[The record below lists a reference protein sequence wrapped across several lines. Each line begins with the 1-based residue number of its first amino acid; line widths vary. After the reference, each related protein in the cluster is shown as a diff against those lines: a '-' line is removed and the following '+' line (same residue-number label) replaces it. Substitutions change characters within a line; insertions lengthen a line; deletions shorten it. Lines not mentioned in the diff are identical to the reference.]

1 MWVGALG
8 ERRLALP
15 PGKGVSAV
23 PLMATTLISR
33 SARCPGRSTGVTC
46 DIGVRAAAR
55 IVADLGT
62 QLAVDVGMAGRVAGG
77 ERNAFDRCGSDAVVD
92 RRETPVGSSDHARH
106 SFRAGATEGSADID
120 REHGGREG
128 ERCRPHHRLELPG
141 CCRFVTLPAVAGAPS
156 RRPNGRTT
164 VVQSHAWRRLPAGE
178 LQVRSRG
185 HVPRAPAE
193 GQVSEGPVPGR
204 GIR

>member
-8 ERRLALP
+8 ERQLALP
-15 PGKGVSAV
+15 PGMGVSAG

-77 ERNAFDRCGSDAVVD
+77 ERNAVDRCGSDAVVD
-92 RRETPVGSSDHARH
+92 RRETPVGSSDYARH
-106 SFRAGATEGSADID
+106 SFRAGASEGSADID
-120 REHGGREG
+120 REHGGRG
-128 ERCRPHHRLELPG
+128 GSAAGHTTGSNYPG
-141 CCRFVTLPAVAGAPS
+141 VADS
-156 RRPNGRTT
+156 
-164 VVQSHAWRRLPAGE
+164 
-178 LQVRSRG
+178 
-185 HVPRAPAE
+185 
-193 GQVSEGPVPGR
+193 
-204 GIR
+204 

>member
-8 ERRLALP
+8 ERQLALP
-15 PGKGVSAV
+15 PGKGVIAG
-23 PLMATTLISR
+23 PLMATALISR

-106 SFRAGATEGSADID
+106 SSRAGATEGSADID
-120 REHGGREG
+120 REHGGRGG
-128 ERCRPHHRLELPG
+128 ERCRPHHGLERPR

-156 RRPNGRTT
+156 RRPNGGTT
-164 VVQSHAWRRLPAGE
+164 VVQSHAWPLQLSVRRR
-178 LQVRSRG
+178 RSWDSAR
-185 HVPRAPAE
+185 
-193 GQVSEGPVPGR
+193 
-204 GIR
+204 